1 MAVAKRQRR
10 RKPAK
15 LEQRKVQG
23 LEEAPQVKQAALL
36 AGPVCRGQAWGG
48 INNTEKEEPKSSHG
62 LLFSSCVLG

>member
-15 LEQRKVQG
+15 IEQRKVQG
-23 LEEAPQVKQAALL
+23 LEEARQVKQAAPL

-48 INNTEKEEPKSSHG
+48 TNNIEKEEPKSSHG